1 MLQTGKS
8 MQAGEIVATEITAI
22 KIATQSDERCKRYH
36 YVLNRHYAGGMLSEL
51 RDRPLEVCHN

>member
-22 KIATQSDERCKRYH
+22 KIATQSDE
-36 YVLNRHYAGGMLSEL
+36 S
-51 RDRPLEVCHN
+51 